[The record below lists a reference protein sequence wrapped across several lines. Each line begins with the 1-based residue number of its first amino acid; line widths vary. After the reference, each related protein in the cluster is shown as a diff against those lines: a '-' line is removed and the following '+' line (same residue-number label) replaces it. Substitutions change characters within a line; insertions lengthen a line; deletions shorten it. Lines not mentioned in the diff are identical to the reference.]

1 MSINI
6 NNSDSCNIHIKNSTI
21 LGLLPQWEG
30 IPEIF
35 LLNMFFSAVSL
46 ENSNIFKTE
55 LIILL

>member
-1 MSINI
+1 MSINMS
-6 NNSDSCNIHIKNSTI
+6 NSDFCYILATNKTL
-21 LGLLPQWEG
+21 LGLLPGWER